1 MPISVSLMRK
11 LDRIDPELKEILL
24 DLAEEM
30 KRTVTVLGIDRCPKL

>member
-30 KRTVTVLGIDRCPKL
+30 KRTVTVLGIDRCLKL

>member
-30 KRTVTVLGIDRCPKL
+30 ERMVTVYRCPKL